1 MKGIT
6 WARDSHGLF
15 DYESRHLS
23 KSTMKT
29 NQASTLRRVNNEIE
43 ILPLGQGAFQ
53 FPPATE
59 TNPEQET
66 KQLLNVINEN
76 GKFINVLKFIEQFYI
91 ESVVGM
97 LAGQGGVVGDGSNSP
112 TNYKE
117 IAMLERGNITSMSK

>member
-43 ILPLGQGAFQ
+43 ILPLGQGAF
-53 FPPATE
+53 
-59 TNPEQET
+59 
-66 KQLLNVINEN
+66 
-76 GKFINVLKFIEQFYI
+76 
-91 ESVVGM
+91 
-97 LAGQGGVVGDGSNSP
+97 
-112 TNYKE
+112 
-117 IAMLERGNITSMSK
+117 